1 MSFYIFTF
9 FIAYI
14 ILSFFLV
21 TWYTSEKEPAPA
33 ITKSVLKS
41 EEVEAVTHGELLQTE
56 GGIKVNLP
64 SFFWIVKLSISCF
77 C

>member
-1 MSFYIFTF
+1 MRSWLIAFCFSVLVSFYIFTF

-41 EEVEAVTHGELLQTE
+41 EEVEAVTHGELSQTE
-56 GGIKVNLP
+56 AE
-64 SFFWIVKLSISCF
+64 
-77 C
+77 